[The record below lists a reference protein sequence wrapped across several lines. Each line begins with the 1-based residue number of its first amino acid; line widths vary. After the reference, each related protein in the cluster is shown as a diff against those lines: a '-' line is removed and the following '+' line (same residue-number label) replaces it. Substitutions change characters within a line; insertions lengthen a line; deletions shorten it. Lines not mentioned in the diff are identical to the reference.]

1 MKYIFVRH
9 GKTHF
14 NEIQLKQGWCASP
27 LTKQGIKEIENMAE
41 QLKDYTI
48 DAAYTSPILRAK
60 HTAQMITVWI
70 QAAFRLSYSIACV
83 IVDLLSAQIRND
95 SLPLSETKSD
105 AIP

>member
-14 NEIQLKQGWCASP
+14 NEIQLKQGWGASP

-60 HTAQMITVWI
+60 HTAQMILKNHTVLLNEDK
-70 QAAFRLSYSIACV
+70 RLKEV
-83 IVDLLSAQIRND
+83 NLVF
-95 SLPLSETKSD
+95 
-105 AIP
+105 